1 MINIDQITFGYGKKP
16 LFEAFSLEIGGKIT
30 GLIGQNGAGKTTLV
44 NLMIGLLRAKEGS
57 ITIDGLDVH
66 KKREEVL
73 KRVGVMFEDSDFPQ
87 WATLRDHLRFIGQLR
102 GLDPS
107 DAEDDGLATLELFGI
122 ADKADEKFQKLS
134 AGMKQKFGI
143 AQAII
148 GYPNYVILD
157 EPTANLDVNARTT
170 ALEYIQDL
178 AYTKDMNFVILS
190 HILHDLE
197 RVCDEVVVIHEGS
210 LLMQSSMSEIL
221 EEGWVKDY
229 RIRFKDPV
237 KHREMKD
244 ILQKENYCV
253 RERGLA
259 LEIHTEERED
269 LDKLR
274 SLVQYEMTP
283 ARSILEQL
291 FVDLVGGE
299 IN

>member
-1 MINIDQITFGYGKKP
+1 MINIDQISFGYGKKA
-16 LFEAFSLEIGGKIT
+16 LFESFSLEIGGKIT

-57 ITIDGLDVH
+57 ITIDGLDVR

-87 WATLRDHLRFIGQLR
+87 WATLREHLRFIGQLR

-107 DAEDDGLATLELFGI
+107 DAEEDGLATLELFGI

-148 GYPNYVILD
+148 GYPHYVILD

-170 ALEYIQDL
+170 ALEFIQDL

-221 EEGWVKDY
+221 EDGWVKDY
-229 RIRFKDPV
+229 RIRYKDPV
-237 KHREMKD
+237 KLREMKD
-244 ILQKENYCV
+244 ILQKENYRV

-269 LDKLR
+269 FERLS
-274 SLVQYEMTP
+274 SLVEYEMTP

>member
-1 MINIDQITFGYGKKP
+1 
-16 LFEAFSLEIGGKIT
+16 
-30 GLIGQNGAGKTTLV
+30 
-44 NLMIGLLRAKEGS
+44 
-57 ITIDGLDVH
+57 
-66 KKREEVL
+66 
-73 KRVGVMFEDSDFPQ
+73 
-87 WATLRDHLRFIGQLR
+87 
-102 GLDPS
+102 
-107 DAEDDGLATLELFGI
+107 
-122 ADKADEKFQKLS
+122 
-134 AGMKQKFGI
+134 MKQKFGI

-178 AYTKDMNFVILS
+178 AYTKDMKFVILS

-197 RVCDEVVVIHEGS
+197 RVCDEVVVIHEGN
-210 LLMQSSMSEIL
+210 LLMQSSMSDIL

-237 KHREMKD
+237 KLREMKD
-244 ILQKENYCV
+244 ILQKENYRV

-269 LDKLR
+269 FERLS
-274 SLVQYEMTP
+274 SLVEYEMTP